1 MKLHLPTLLRRA
13 LLTAVAAAA
22 IPATTYAGVV
32 GDNYALQDYL
42 DIAANAG
49 QYTAGA
55 QNVTVYKADG
65 SVGGTL
71 TLIPSMSSFMNMGN
85 GGAGLVLPQYAMSA
99 SHCKLPGDGTAN
111 TFYFSSD
118 HEVNYYGNTGGGR
131 YVNDE
136 TTGAFVDTEIYRLSK
151 VVTEAT
157 YAPMCTDRELMSQL
171 GKLEVYRL
179 GTGKSSTATDAG
191 KIQLNIN
198 GRPHGGT
205 VNVVSSEDKGVDSW
219 FVAGQLQKNAKDP
232 LSIGDDSGDSGSPV
246 FVFNEKTR
254 QFETVAAAS
263 TGTNIAWGNYFTSTI
278 NPTAALAIVAS
289 MTDAPIT
296 ADGSNGTVLW
306 NAQGDADHGT
316 LTQGGNEWQYHGKTS
331 SNALSATKD
340 LIFEAPSSTTVSV
353 ELQGNINNGA
363 GSVTFKEGHYSISSA
378 AGGNYTLNSA
388 GFIVERG
395 AWLTTDYTGKSG
407 DDWRKVGEGVWTIAG
422 QGDNLVDLKVGG
434 GVVRF
439 DENLNIIREGEV
451 RLNRTGGVAANKVTL
466 SAGIGSV
473 VLMSDA
479 KQFNSFA
486 FGVGG
491 GILNING
498 HNQSWDA
505 ISHIDSGA
513 TIANL
518 TALGESRPQDATFT
532 YTGNGT
538 FKGSFADEGKA
549 GAKLAVVYD
558 AANASSEWVLAGQ
571 SHNAGGYVVQNGTL
585 ALQGINTEHV
595 AATDRDDWVYAV
607 LETPSVTVKD
617 GAAFRMGHHA
627 LATTNITVEG
637 SGQFILNSTVNKAL
651 ESVHGSNRQ
660 NVTDFTAL
668 RGNVV
673 LQDAASSMLADT
685 GSAVQTTMQG
695 NITGAGTLTK
705 SGSGDLYVDGRVNLS
720 GGTVSAGS
728 LVVGDKTGFSGTWA
742 IEADGTFGVKG
753 MTGDMLS
760 HITADSTGVLAL
772 GADSASELNL
782 SGHTGLT
789 VGALGNVQY
798 GTADKA
804 LTAQDGAWRLGGGGG
819 NLFVN
824 FKLTG
829 ENDLIIGTE
838 ASGGTV
844 TLTNNANTFSGNII
858 IKGSGNFL
866 RYNDLAALGSA
877 RVALNYGNSMVLSD
891 PTVLSIMS
899 ADSAGVMELNGDSAA
914 ALNLSANKLALGA
927 EGTVRYT
934 GTLSANK
941 DGVHRFGG
949 SGTLVVDTALSGS
962 KAEVDGQGQA
972 GGTVVLAQQYN
983 GTVTAGGG
991 LHLDTPNES
1000 GSIRL
1005 QTENNALANAAAV
1018 NLQKGATLDAAGGQQ
1033 TVSNVTAESGA
1044 VITNSSA
1051 DAATLTLNNTANT
1064 SLAAGTLQT
1073 TAGALNIVKTGV
1085 GTLALGNNNDAWQGT
1100 FTINEGTVTGRIN
1113 GQSSSSFGTTPGNT
1127 ITINEGGTLRLS
1139 AGETYSKRLDLTRL
1153 TQEVVGT
1160 GTLELSSGS
1169 TGVFLHQTKAFD
1181 GTVKLVDN
1189 TRMTIGNFSSN
1200 TFGYT
1205 NNTALANA
1213 TIVVEAGSQARVTN
1227 QADSAS
1233 ATNVIHN
1240 YSDYVISGS
1249 SFAGKTSVVEYM
1261 FGFIPNEVYR
1271 PQDKL
1276 TGGALSVDCGTVLH
1290 GNVTL
1295 ATDSSIASW
1304 SSMGAGV
1311 ANDYGQTGYVGG
1323 TLLGTISGEGKTLT
1337 KVGNERI
1344 SLRADAANSFGD
1356 FIISGSSGSE
1366 GVAVRLEQGAAVDT
1380 HSTALGKGNVTLGGG
1395 LTLEF
1400 ANAGTA
1406 GNSVTYTY
1414 DNAISAGNN
1423 ATLRSTHD
1431 NTVLNGS
1438 VAMTG
1443 ETLNL
1448 ATQNGS
1454 TLRLE
1459 QGVSGN
1465 GTLSIAD
1472 GSNVALG
1479 GTAAGQFQGSIAAGT
1494 GSTVTLLSSNAAG
1507 SGVSMS
1513 FTDSLNLHIANGGDF
1528 RLDSL
1533 TGSGEATTLNLTYDA
1548 IGANGLGH
1556 LNVGS
1561 LEAANASVALDF
1573 TRASGITEGTYTL
1586 LSGIGSDFAVA
1597 TSGDTGVDYMSTAFS
1612 RGSDGSVQVTLSV
1625 KDDNGVWHGTDGA
1638 HNWNTGYFGSN
1649 TTAVF
1654 NDTADNH
1661 DVRVTNN
1668 VSIDKALIHT
1678 QEGYTFTAEGGKATI
1693 GTLTQIADGTTVLNA
1708 GAAEVQHAV
1717 VEGGRLVVK
1726 DSTTLTG
1733 TVSGNGTVAA
1743 DFGSGSSTIT
1753 ADMTGLNT
1761 LEVQSGR
1768 YESSG
1773 SVGANSL
1780 VVKDGGQYYANGGTH
1795 ATAMQVEG
1803 TGRTDDKAALQL
1815 GNDAN
1820 VSGSVTA
1827 VADAAIGVDSNAT
1840 GTISGNLKAAAD
1852 TTVTK
1857 TGTGTLML
1865 NANNSSTLN
1874 GKLVIADGT
1883 VKIGNALALGST
1895 AVAGRVVIAEG
1906 GTLDING
1913 LGGEAQ
1919 NYHVEMNGGT
1929 LTNTGNKVST
1939 DYRQVVSSMTLT
1951 ANSTVHNTNDQTGD
1965 HEFGLIGSGYT
1976 ATAINL
1982 QGHTLEKTGNG
1993 TYTLV
1998 NTRITSGDSGKL
2010 KVSGGT
2016 LSFNPVSTP
2025 GSLAADIE
2033 MAGGALNGTIHLGD
2047 DVTLAVTKASTL
2059 GANVQTNGHTLT
2071 FDTAVAASYANTIS
2085 GNGALVKTG
2094 AAELTFAES
2103 AVISGNDLSVQ
2114 QGTVTVK
2121 RNATDGKSFGTV
2133 QLANGTTLKQFNTN
2147 QPTAFSE
2154 VDTLAVAGSATLQ
2167 EDNHAG
2173 AWKVKSLQLAEGT
2186 TSATLNLTSSSSSSV
2201 ASVFELGDE
2210 ETDGGNFAGKMVLK
2224 STDGGYARS
2233 AVLQISNGDIANHAV
2248 INMASTGANNA
2259 NQALGLGIN
2268 AERVT
2273 IAGLE
2278 SGEAL
2283 GNRAKVFSG
2292 SVNPNTNAPAFTGD
2306 DTVRTLVV
2314 DTAAGTNTHFRGIIG
2329 KSLNVEKLGEGTQ
2342 VLSGDSTAFNG
2353 TISAAGGQLSLQGSA
2368 VSMLNK
2374 GGDIELRGGT
2384 LDIDGLATLSAKE
2397 GTATTIRGGSLLFAA
2412 QDKDLSI
2419 SAVAKEMKLNNTVID
2434 LAAGTTLHLTDVVL
2448 GDTSRLTDDTANVMV
2463 HNVTF
2468 DATAGVN
2475 ATLTDTVSAPAMLT
2489 AAPAPVAETG
2499 TTMGTLTLSN
2509 IENVSIGGEGLTI
2522 NLSGFSLADLQ
2533 AYDVVGIT
2541 MADGA
2546 RFSNGLDVTVAY
2558 GANTASTIYMG
2569 GDYGTA
2575 FFRVSDLNVPEPTT
2589 ATLSL
2594 LALAALAARRR
2605 RK

>member
-13 LLTAVAAAA
+13 LLTAVAAAT

-111 TFYFSSD
+111 TFYFSSN
-118 HEVNYYGNTGGGR
+118 HEVKYYGNTGGGR

-219 FVAGQLQKNAKDP
+219 FVAGQLKKDAKDP

-263 TGTNIAWGNYFTSTI
+263 TGTNIAWGNYYTSTI

-289 MTDAPIT
+289 MTDAPVT
-296 ADGSNGTVLW
+296 ADGSNGKVLW
-306 NAQGDADHGT
+306 NVQGDADHGT

-331 SNALSATKD
+331 TNALSATKD
-340 LIFEAPSSTTVSV
+340 LIFAAPSADTVSV

-395 AWLTTDYTGKSG
+395 AWLTTDYTGNQN

-422 QGDNLVDLKVGG
+422 NGDNLVDLKVGG

-473 VLMSDA
+473 VLMSDE

-498 HNQSWDA
+498 HDQSWDA

-518 TALGESRPQDATFT
+518 TALDASRPQDATFT

-538 FKGSFADEGKA
+538 FKGSFADEGEE
-549 GAKLAVVYD
+549 GAKLKVVYD
-558 AANASSEWVLAGQ
+558 KAGSEWVLAGQ

-627 LATTNITVEG
+627 LATTDITVEG
-637 SGQFILNSTVNKAL
+637 SGQFILNSTVNKAQ

-660 NVTDFTAL
+660 DVTDFTAL

-720 GGTVSAGS
+720 GGTISAGS
-728 LVVGDKTGFSGTWA
+728 LVVADKTGFSGTWT
-742 IEADGTFGVKG
+742 IGADGTFGVKG

-760 HITADSTGVLAL
+760 HITADSAGVLAL
-772 GADSASELNL
+772 GADSATELNL
-782 SGHTGLT
+782 SGHKGLT

-824 FKLTG
+824 FKLAG

-844 TLTNNANTFSGNII
+844 TLTNNANAFSGNII

-891 PTVLSIMS
+891 PTVLSIVS

-914 ALNLSANKLALGA
+914 ALDLSANKLALGA

-941 DGVHRFGG
+941 DGAHRFGG

-962 KAEVDGQGQA
+962 KVEVDGQGQA

-1018 NLQKGATLDAAGGQQ
+1018 NLQKGATLDAAGSQQ

-1064 SLAAGTLQT
+1064 SLASGTLQT
-1073 TAGALNIVKTGV
+1073 TAGALNIVKTGS

-1100 FTINEGTVTGRIN
+1100 FTINEGTVTGRLN
-1113 GQSSSSFGTTPGNT
+1113 DQYSSSFGTNRENT
-1127 ITINEGGTLRLS
+1127 IIINEGGTLRLS

-1160 GTLELSSGS
+1160 GTLEISSGS

-1200 TFGYT
+1200 GFGYT

-1227 QADSAS
+1227 QADSVS
-1233 ATNVIHN
+1233 TATIDN

-1249 SFAGKTSVVEYM
+1249 SFAGKTYVVEYL
-1261 FGFIPNEVYR
+1261 FGVIPNEVSR
-1271 PQDKL
+1271 PQDRH

-1304 SSMGAGV
+1304 SALNSGTI
-1311 ANDYGQTGYVGG
+1311 DYGKVGYVGG
-1323 TLLGTISGEGKTLT
+1323 TILGTISGEGKTLT

-1356 FIISGSSGSE
+1356 FIIGGAGNGSE

-1380 HSTALGKGNVTLGGG
+1380 HSTALGKGKVTLNADR
-1395 LTLEF
+1395 TLEF

-1443 ETLNL
+1443 DTLNL

-1479 GTAAGQFQGSIAAGT
+1479 GTTARQFQGSIAAGT
-1494 GSTVTLLSSNAAG
+1494 GSTVTLLSSNAVG

-1513 FTDSLNLHIANGGDF
+1513 FTDSLNLHIADGGNF
-1528 RLDSL
+1528 RLDAL
-1533 TGSGEATTLNLTYDA
+1533 TGSGDAPALHLTYDA

-1556 LNVGS
+1556 LDVGS
-1561 LEAANASVALDF
+1561 LTASSASVALDF

-1625 KDDNGVWHGTDGA
+1625 KDGNGVWHGTDGA
-1638 HNWNTGYFGSN
+1638 HAWNTGYFGTN

-1654 NDTADNH
+1654 NDTAANK
-1661 DVRVTNN
+1661 DVRVTND

-1678 QEGYTFTAEGGKATI
+1678 QEGYTFTADGGKAAI

-1717 VEGGRLVVK
+1717 VDGGRLVVK

-1733 TVSGNGTVAA
+1733 TVSGSGTVAA
-1743 DFGSGSSTIT
+1743 DFGSGSGSIS
-1753 ADMTGLNT
+1753 ANMTGLST

-1768 YESSG
+1768 YESTG

-1803 TGRTDDKAALQL
+1803 TGRADDKAALQL
-1815 GNDAN
+1815 NNGAN

-1857 TGTGTLML
+1857 TGAGTLML

-1883 VKIGNALALGST
+1883 VKIGSDLALGST

-1913 LGGEAQ
+1913 KGGAAN

-1929 LTNTGNKVST
+1929 LTNTGSKVST

-2033 MAGGALNGTIHLGD
+2033 MAGGALSGTIHLGD

-2071 FDTAVAASYANTIS
+2071 FDTQVAASYANTIS

-2094 AAELTFAES
+2094 AAELTFAED
-2103 AVISGNDLSVQ
+2103 AVINGNDLSVQ

-2133 QLANGTTLKQFNTN
+2133 QLANGTTLKQFNTE
-2147 QPTAFSE
+2147 QPTAFNE
-2154 VDTLAVAGSATLQ
+2154 VATLAVAGSATLQ

-2210 ETDGGNFAGKMVLK
+2210 ETDGGNFAGEMVLK
-2224 STDGGYARS
+2224 STNSSYARS
-2233 AVLQISNGDIANHAV
+2233 AVLQISNGDIADHAV

-2306 DTVRTLVV
+2306 DTVRTLVM
-2314 DTAAGTNTHFRGIIG
+2314 DTAKGTEYHFRGIIG
-2329 KSLNVEKLGEGTQ
+2329 KSLNIEKSGEGTQ

-2384 LDIDGLATLSAKE
+2384 LDIDGLATLSTKE

-2434 LAAGTTLHLTDVVL
+2434 LAAGTTLHLRDVVL

-2475 ATLTDTVSAPAMLT
+2475 ATLTAAAPTAATTLT
-2489 AAPAPVAETG
+2489 ATPKAMTEG
-2499 TTMGTLTLSN
+2499 TITLSN
-2509 IENVSIGGEGLTI
+2509 IENVTIGGEGLTI
-2522 NLSGFSLADLQ
+2522 NLSGFSMADLQ

-2558 GANTASTIYMG
+2558 GDNTASTIYMG

>member
-1 MKLHLPTLLRRA
+1 MKLHLPLSLRSA
-13 LLTAVAAAA
+13 LLAALTLYSSA
-22 IPATTYAGVV
+22 YAGVV
-32 GDNYALQDYL
+32 GDNYAVQEYL

-49 QYTAGA
+49 QYSAGA

-71 TLIPSMSSFMNMGN
+71 ALIPSMSSFMNMGN

-99 SHCKLPGDGTAN
+99 SHCKLPGSGTAN
-111 TFYFSSD
+111 TFYFSTD
-118 HEVNYYGNTGGGR
+118 HEVNYYGNTGGDR
-131 YVNDE
+131 YVNDS

-151 VVTEAT
+151 IVTEAT

-171 GKLEVYRL
+171 GNLEVYRL
-179 GTGKSSTATDAG
+179 GTGKSSVATDAG

-205 VNVVSSEDKGVDSW
+205 VNVVSSMDKGEDSW
-219 FVAGQLQKNAKDP
+219 FVAGQLVKDAKDP

-263 TGTNIAWGNYFTSTI
+263 TGTNISWGNYYTSTI

-296 ADGSNGTVLW
+296 ADGRDGKVLW
-306 NAQGDADHGT
+306 NVQGDADHGT

-340 LIFEAPSSTTVSV
+340 LIFAAPTADTISV

-378 AGGNYTLNSA
+378 VGGDYTLNSA
-388 GFIVERG
+388 GFITERG
-395 AWLTTDYTGKSG
+395 AWLTTDYTGKAG

-422 QGDNLVDLKVGG
+422 QGDNMVNLNVGG

-439 DENLNIIREGEV
+439 DNDLNIIREGEV
-451 RLNRTGGVAANKVTL
+451 RLNRTGGVAADKVTL

-473 VLMSDA
+473 VIMSDT

-532 YTGNGT
+532 YTGNGI
-538 FKGSFADEGKA
+538 FKGSFADEGA
-549 GAKLAVVYD
+549 EGAKLSVVYD

-607 LETPSVTVKD
+607 LETPSVIVKD

-627 LATTNITVEG
+627 LATTDITVEG
-637 SGQFILNSTVNKAL
+637 SGQFILNSTVNKAQ

-660 NVTDFTAL
+660 DVTDFTAL

-673 LQDAASSMLADT
+673 LQDAASSMTADT
-685 GSAVQTTMQG
+685 SSAVQTTMQG

-720 GGTVSAGS
+720 GGTISAGS
-728 LVVGDKTGFSGTWA
+728 LVVGDKTDFGGTWT
-742 IEADGTFGVKG
+742 IGADGTFGVKG
-753 MTGDMLS
+753 MTGDMLA
-760 HITADSTGVLAL
+760 HIASDSTGVLAL
-772 GADSASELNL
+772 GADSAAELNL
-782 SGHTGLT
+782 SGHKGLT
-789 VGALGNVQY
+789 IGALGDVQY
-798 GTADKA
+798 GTADKT

-824 FKLTG
+824 FKLAG
-829 ENDLIIGTE
+829 ENDLVIGTE

-844 TLTNNANTFSGNII
+844 TLTNNANTLSGNII
-858 IKGSGNFL
+858 INGSGNFL
-866 RYNDLAALGSA
+866 RYNNLAALGSA

-934 GTLSANK
+934 GALSANK
-941 DGVHRFGG
+941 DGVHRFSG
-949 SGTLVVDTALSGS
+949 SGTLVVDTALSGN
-962 KAEVDGQGQA
+962 AVEVDGQGQA
-972 GGTVVLAQQYN
+972 GGTIVLAQDYN

-1018 NLQKGATLDAAGGQQ
+1018 NLQKGATLDAAGSQQ
-1033 TVSNVTAESGA
+1033 TVGNVSAETGA
-1044 VITNSSA
+1044 VMTNSSSET
-1051 DAATLTLNNTANT
+1051 ATLTLNNTANT
-1064 SLAAGTLQT
+1064 ALASGTLQT
-1073 TAGALNIVKTGV
+1073 TAGKLNIVKTGA
-1085 GTLALGNNNDAWQGT
+1085 GTLELGNNNDAWQGT
-1100 FTINEGTVTGRIN
+1100 FTIDEGKVTGRIN
-1113 GQSSSSFGTTPGNT
+1113 NQTSSSFGTNPGNT
-1127 ITINEGGTLRLS
+1127 IIINEGGTLRLS

-1200 TFGYT
+1200 GFGYT

-1227 QADSAS
+1227 QADSVS
-1233 ATNVIHN
+1233 TATIDN

-1249 SFAGKTSVVEYM
+1249 SFAGSTYVMEYM
-1261 FGFIPNEVYR
+1261 FGLFLVPQSR

-1276 TGGALSVDCGTVLH
+1276 TDGALSVDCGTVLH

-1304 SSMGAGV
+1304 SALNSGTI
-1311 ANDYGQTGYVGG
+1311 DYGKVGYVGG
-1323 TLLGTISGEGKTLT
+1323 SILGTISGEGKTLT
-1337 KVGNERI
+1337 KAGNERI
-1344 SLRADAANSFGD
+1344 SLRADAANTFGD
-1356 FIISGSSGSE
+1356 FIIGGSSGSE

-1380 HSTALGKGNVTLGGG
+1380 HSTALGKGKVTLDNG

-1443 ETLNL
+1443 DTLNL

-1459 QGVSGN
+1459 QGVRGN

-1479 GTAAGQFQGSIAAGT
+1479 GTTAGQFRGSIAAGA
-1494 GSTVTLLSSNAAG
+1494 GSTVTLLSGKAAG

-1513 FTDSLNLHIANGGDF
+1513 FTDSLNLHLADGGDF
-1528 RLDSL
+1528 RLEAL
-1533 TGSGEATTLNLTYDA
+1533 TGSGDAPTLNLTYEA

-1556 LNVGS
+1556 LDVGS
-1561 LEAANASVALDF
+1561 LTANSAAVALDF
-1573 TRASGITEGTYTL
+1573 THASGITAGTYTL

-1625 KDDNGVWHGTDGA
+1625 KDGNGIWHGTDGA
-1638 HNWNTGYFGSN
+1638 HNWNTGYFGSD

-1654 NDTADNH
+1654 NDTAANR

-1668 VSIDKALIHT
+1668 VSIDNALIHT
-1678 QEGYTFTAEGGKATI
+1678 QEGYTFTAQGGKAAI
-1693 GTLTQIADGTTVLNA
+1693 GTLTQVADGTTVLNA

-1717 VEGGRLVVK
+1717 VDGGRLVVK

-1733 TVSGNGTVAA
+1733 SVSGSGTLVA
-1743 DFGSGSSTIT
+1743 DFGAGSGTIT

-1768 YESSG
+1768 YESTG
-1773 SVGANSL
+1773 SVGANAL

-1815 GNDAN
+1815 GNGAN

-1827 VADAAIGVDSNAT
+1827 VADAAIGVDNNAT
-1840 GTISGNLKAAAD
+1840 GTISGNLNATAD

-1857 TGTGTLML
+1857 TGAGTLML

-1883 VKIGNALALGST
+1883 VKIGDALALGST

-1913 LGGEAQ
+1913 WGGAFN

-1929 LTNTGNKVST
+1929 LTNTGDTVDTGK
-1939 DYRQVVSSMTLT
+1939 RQVVSSMTLT
-1951 ANSTVHNTNDQTGD
+1951 ADSTVSNASGHD
-1965 HEFGLIGSGYT
+1965 FGLIGSGYA
-1976 ATAINL
+1976 ATALNL
-1982 QGHTLEKTGNG
+1982 QGHVLEKTGAG
-1993 TYTLV
+1993 TYYLV
-1998 NTRITSGDSGKL
+1998 KTTVTSGDGGKL
-2010 KVSGGT
+2010 KVSEGT
-2016 LSFNPVSTP
+2016 LSFNPVSDG
-2025 GSLAADIE
+2025 GSLQADIE
-2033 MAGGALNGTIHLGD
+2033 MAGGALSGSVNLGD
-2047 DVTLAVTKASTL
+2047 DVTLAVTKASSL
-2059 GANVQTNGHTLT
+2059 GVNVQTNGHTLT

-2094 AAELTFAES
+2094 AAELTFAEA

-2114 QGTVTVK
+2114 QGTVTV
-2121 RNATDGKSFGTV
+2121 RRDATDGKSFGSV
-2133 QLANGTTLKQFNTN
+2133 QLANGTTLKQFNTE
-2147 QPTAFSE
+2147 QPTAFNE

-2186 TSATLNLTSSSSSSV
+2186 TSATLNLTSSSASSV

-2210 ETDGGNFAGKMVLK
+2210 ETDGGNFAGEMVLK
-2224 STDGGYARS
+2224 STNSDYARS
-2233 AVLQISNGDIANHAV
+2233 AVLQISNGEIADHAV

-2292 SVNPNTNAPAFTGD
+2292 SVSLNTNAPAYTGD
-2306 DTVRTLVV
+2306 DTIRTLAI
-2314 DTAAGTNTHFRGIIG
+2314 DTAAGTDAHFRGMVG
-2329 KSLNVEKLGEGTQ
+2329 KNLHIEKSGEGKQT
-2342 VLSGDSTAFNG
+2342 LSGASSAFNG
-2353 TISAAGGQLSLQGSA
+2353 TISVAGGTLLLKDA
-2368 VSMLNK
+2368 ALEMLN
-2374 GGDIELRGGT
+2374 GGADVELRGGVLSLNDSLT
-2384 LDIDGLATLSAKE
+2384 LAATGGKAALLQGGSVRTSLEQGALSAGISGIKLNHAKMDIAAGASLVLE
-2397 GTATTIRGGSLLFAA
+2397 DVLFASSSQLSGKGNRVEANRVTFVADAGGNAVLMPAPQPMAARAFAALPQPVAGMLMLTNITDITLGGSDIIVDLNSFSTEELQQYDSLAIALGDGADFAA
-2412 QDKDLSI
+2412 DAHVLVTY
-2419 SAVAKEMKLNNTVID
+2419 AGNT
-2434 LAAGTTLHLTDVVL
+2434 A
-2448 GDTSRLTDDTANVMV
+2448 
-2463 HNVTF
+2463 
-2468 DATAGVN
+2468 
-2475 ATLTDTVSAPAMLT
+2475 
-2489 AAPAPVAETG
+2489 
-2499 TTMGTLTLSN
+2499 
-2509 IENVSIGGEGLTI
+2509 
-2522 NLSGFSLADLQ
+2522 
-2533 AYDVVGIT
+2533 
-2541 MADGA
+2541 MADSRDG
-2546 RFSNGLDVTVAY
+2546 VAY
-2558 GANTASTIYMG
+2558 LSKLSSVMT
-2569 GDYGTA
+2569 
-2575 FFRVSDLNVPEPTT
+2575 PEPAT

-2594 LALAALAARRR
+2594 LALAALAMR
-2605 RK
+2605 RKRR

>member
-1 MKLHLPTLLRRA
+1 MKLHLPPALRLA
-13 LLTAVAAAA
+13 LLSVLTMVSLSSTA
-22 IPATTYAGVV
+22 YAGVV
-32 GDNYALQDYL
+32 GDNYTVQDYL

-49 QYTAGA
+49 QYGAGA

-111 TFYFSSD
+111 TFYFHSN

-151 VVTEAT
+151 IVTEAT

-179 GTGKSSTATDAG
+179 GTGKSSVATDAG
-191 KIQLNIN
+191 KIQLNID
-198 GRPHGGT
+198 GRALGGT
-205 VNVVSSEDKGVDSW
+205 VNVVSSVDKGVDSW
-219 FVAGQLQKNAKDP
+219 FVAGQLKKDAKDP

-263 TGTNIAWGNYFTSTI
+263 TGTNISWGNYYTSTI

-289 MTDAPIT
+289 LTDAPVT
-296 ADGSNGTVLW
+296 ADGKNGKVLW
-306 NAQGDADHGT
+306 NVQGDADHGT

-340 LIFEAPSSTTVSV
+340 LIFAAPSADTVSV

-388 GFIVERG
+388 GFITERG
-395 AWLTTDYTGKSG
+395 AWLTTDYTGKAG

-422 QGDNLVDLKVGG
+422 QGDNMVNLNVGG

-439 DENLNIIREGEV
+439 DNDLNIIREGEV
-451 RLNRTGGVAANKVTL
+451 RLNRTGGVAADKVTL

-473 VLMSDA
+473 VIMSDT
-479 KQFNSFA
+479 KQFNSFV

-498 HNQSWDA
+498 HNQSWDD

-532 YTGNGT
+532 YTGTGT
-538 FKGSFADEGKA
+538 FKGSFADEGA
-549 GAKLAVVYD
+549 EGAKLKVVYD
-558 AANASSEWVLAGQ
+558 KAGSEWVLAGQ

-607 LETPSVTVKD
+607 LETPSVIVKD

-627 LATTNITVEG
+627 LATTDITVEG
-637 SGQFILNSTVNKAL
+637 SGQFILNSTVNKAQ

-660 NVTDFTAL
+660 DVTDFTAL

-673 LQDAASSMLADT
+673 LQDAASSMTADT
-685 GSAVQTTMQG
+685 SSAVQTTMQG

-720 GGTVSAGS
+720 GGTISAGS
-728 LVVGDKTGFSGTWA
+728 LVVGDKTGFSGTWT
-742 IEADGTFGVKG
+742 IGADGTLGVKG

-760 HITADSTGVLAL
+760 HIAADSTGVLAL
-772 GADSASELNL
+772 GADSAAELNL
-782 SGHTGLT
+782 SGHKGLT
-789 VGALGNVQY
+789 VGALGEVQY

-824 FKLTG
+824 FKLAG
-829 ENDLIIGTE
+829 ENDLVIGTE

-866 RYNDLAALGSA
+866 RYNDIAALGSA

-899 ADSAGVMELNGDSAA
+899 VDSAGVMELNGDSAA

-927 EGTVRYT
+927 EGSVRYT

-949 SGTLVVDTALSGS
+949 SGTLVVDTALSGN
-962 KAEVDGQGQA
+962 KVEVDGQGQA

-1018 NLQKGATLDAAGGQQ
+1018 NLQKGATLDAAGSQQ
-1033 TVSNVTAESGA
+1033 TVSNVSAATGA
-1044 VITNSSA
+1044 VMTNSSA
-1051 DAATLTLNNTANT
+1051 DVATLTLNNTANT
-1064 SLAAGTLQT
+1064 SLASGTLQT
-1073 TAGALNIVKTGV
+1073 TAGALNIVKTGA

-1311 ANDYGQTGYVGG
+1311 ANDYGKVGYVGG
-1323 TLLGTISGEGKTLT
+1323 SILGTISGEGKTLT

-1414 DNAISAGNN
+1414 DNAIRAGNN

-1431 NTVLNGS
+1431 NTVLNGG
-1438 VAMTG
+1438 VTMTG
-1443 ETLNL
+1443 DTLNL

-1459 QGVSGN
+1459 QGVRGN

-1472 GSNVALG
+1472 GSNVAFG
-1479 GTAAGQFQGSIAAGT
+1479 GTTAGQFQGSIAAGA
-1494 GSTVTLLSSNAAG
+1494 GSTVTLLSGNAAG
-1507 SGVSMS
+1507 NGVSMN
-1513 FTDSLNLHIANGGDF
+1513 FADSLNLHIANGGDF
-1528 RLDSL
+1528 RLDAL
-1533 TGSGEATTLNLTYDA
+1533 TGSGEAPTLNLTYDA

-1556 LNVGS
+1556 LDVGS
-1561 LEAANASVALDF
+1561 LTANSASVALDF
-1573 TRASGITEGTYTL
+1573 TKASGITAGTYTL
-1586 LSGIGSDFAVA
+1586 LSGIGSEFAVT
-1597 TSGDTGVDYMSTAFS
+1597 TSGDTGVDYMSSAFS

-1625 KDDNGVWHGTDGA
+1625 KDGNGIWLGTDGA
-1638 HNWNTGYFGSN
+1638 HNWNTGYFGSD

-1668 VSIDKALIHT
+1668 VSIGNALIHT

-1693 GTLTQIADGTTVLNA
+1693 GTLTQIADGTTALNA

-1717 VEGGRLVVK
+1717 VDGGRLVVK

-1733 TVSGNGTVAA
+1733 TVSGSGTVAA
-1743 DFGSGSSTIT
+1743 DFGAGSGTIT
-1753 ADMTGLNT
+1753 ADMTGLST

-1768 YESSG
+1768 YESTR
-1773 SVGANSL
+1773 SVGASSL

-1815 GNDAN
+1815 NNGAN

-1840 GTISGNLKAAAD
+1840 GTLSGNLKAAAD

-1857 TGTGTLML
+1857 TGAGTLML
-1865 NANNSSTLN
+1865 NANNSATLN

-1883 VKIGNALALGST
+1883 VKIGDALALGST

-1913 LGGEAQ
+1913 LGGAAQ
-1919 NYHVEMNGGT
+1919 NYHAEMNGGT
-1929 LTNTGNKVST
+1929 LTNTGNNVDTGK
-1939 DYRQVVSSMTLT
+1939 RQVVSSMTLT
-1951 ANSTVHNTNDQTGD
+1951 ADSTVHNTNG
-1965 HEFGLIGSGYT
+1965 HEFGLIGSGYA
-1976 ATAINL
+1976 ATALNL
-1982 QGHTLEKTGNG
+1982 QGNVLEKTGDG
-1993 TYTLV
+1993 VYHLV
-1998 NTRITSGDSGKL
+1998 NTRITSGDGGKL

-2033 MAGGALNGTIHLGD
+2033 MAGGALSGTLHLGD

-2059 GANVQTNGHTLT
+2059 GTNVQTNGHTLT

-2094 AAELTFAES
+2094 AAELTFAEA

-2121 RNATDGKSFGTV
+2121 RNATDSKNFGTV

-2147 QPTAFSE
+2147 QPTTFSE
-2154 VDTLAVAGSATLQ
+2154 VDTLVVAGSATLQ
-2167 EDNHAG
+2167 ADNHAG
-2173 AWKVKSLQLAEGT
+2173 AWKVKSLQPAEGT
-2186 TSATLNLTSSSSSSV
+2186 ASATLNLTSSSSSSY
-2201 ASVFELGDE
+2201 ASVFELGAE
-2210 ETDGGNFAGKMVLK
+2210 EADGGNFAGEIVLK
-2224 STDGGYARS
+2224 STNASYARS
-2233 AVLQISNGDIANHAV
+2233 AALQISNGDIASRAL
-2248 INMASTGANNA
+2248 INMASTGANNG
-2259 NQALGLGIN
+2259 NQKLGFGVN

-2292 SVNPNTNAPAFTGD
+2292 SVNPNTNAPAFTGG
-2306 DTVRTLVV
+2306 DTVRTLAI
-2314 DTAAGTNTHFRGIIG
+2314 DTAAGTEAHFRGMVG
-2329 KSLNVEKLGEGTQ
+2329 KNLNIEKDGEGRQT
-2342 VLSGDSTAFNG
+2342 LSGASSAFNG
-2353 TISAAGGQLSLQGSA
+2353 TISVAGGTLLLKDAA
-2368 VSMLNK
+2368 VAMVN
-2374 GGDIELRGGT
+2374 GGGEVELRGGV
-2384 LDIDGLATLSAKE
+2384 LSLNDSLTLSATGGK
-2397 GTATTIRGGSLLFAA
+2397 AALLQGGSVQAALEQGSLSATISGIKLNHAKMDIAASTSLVLEDVLFAA
-2412 QDKDLSI
+2412 TSQLAGDGNTVEANRVTFVADAGGNAVLMPSPQPMLLGADSGSSSSDVGILTLTNINNVTLSGSDIMVDLSTFRVDELSRFSTLGI
-2419 SAVAKEMKLNNTVID
+2419 SLGEEASFAPDSNVFVTYGENNI
-2434 LAAGTTLHLTDVVL
+2434 LAAFREGENGTVFLNMSHL
-2448 GDTSRLTDDTANVMV
+2448 M
-2463 HNVTF
+2463 
-2468 DATAGVN
+2468 
-2475 ATLTDTVSAPAMLT
+2475 
-2489 AAPAPVAETG
+2489 
-2499 TTMGTLTLSN
+2499 
-2509 IENVSIGGEGLTI
+2509 
-2522 NLSGFSLADLQ
+2522 Q
-2533 AYDVVGIT
+2533 A
-2541 MADGA
+2541 
-2546 RFSNGLDVTVAY
+2546 
-2558 GANTASTIYMG
+2558 
-2569 GDYGTA
+2569 
-2575 FFRVSDLNVPEPTT
+2575 PEPATT
-2589 ATLSL
+2589 TLSL

>member
-13 LLTAVAAAA
+13 LLIAVAAVAA
-22 IPATTYAGVV
+22 LPAVTYGGVV
-32 GDNYALQDYL
+32 RDDYAVQDYL

-49 QYTAGA
+49 QYSAGA
-55 QNVTVYKADG
+55 QNVTVYKTDG

-71 TLIPSMSSFMNMGN
+71 TLVPSMSSFMNMGN
-85 GGAGLVLPQYAMSA
+85 GGAGLVLPQYALSA

-151 VVTEAT
+151 IVTEAT
-157 YAPMCTDRELMSQL
+157 YAPMCTDQTLMSRL
-171 GKLEVYRL
+171 GELEVYRL
-179 GTGKSSTATDAG
+179 GTGKSSTATDGG

-205 VNVVSSEDKGVDSW
+205 VNVVSSSDKGADSW
-219 FVAGQLQKNAKDP
+219 FVAGQLKKEVEGP

-246 FVFNEKTR
+246 FVFNEQTR

-289 MTDAPIT
+289 LTDAPIT
-296 ADGSNGTVLW
+296 ADGKNGKVLW

-331 SNALSATKD
+331 ANSLSDTKD
-340 LIFEAPSSTTVSV
+340 LIFEAPNATPVAI

-363 GSVTFKEGHYSISSA
+363 GSVTFKEGNYSISSA
-378 AGGNYTLNSA
+378 EGGNYTLNSA

-395 AWLTTDYTGKSG
+395 AWLTTDYTGKAG

-434 GVVRF
+434 GVMRF

-451 RLNRTGGVAANKVTL
+451 RLNRTGGVAADKVTL

-473 VLMSDA
+473 VLMSDE

-498 HNQSWDA
+498 HNQTWNS
-505 ISHIDSGA
+505 ISHIDNGA
-513 TIANL
+513 VIANL
-518 TALGESRPQDATFT
+518 TPLGESRPQDATFT

-538 FKGSFADEGKA
+538 FKGSFADEGAA
-549 GAKLAVVYD
+549 GAKLAVVYN
-558 AANASSEWVLAGQ
+558 AANASDEWVLAGQ

-585 ALQGINTEHV
+585 AIQGINTEHV
-595 AATDRDDWVYAV
+595 AATDRDDWCYAV

-617 GAAFRMGHHA
+617 GAAFRLGHHA
-627 LATTNITVEG
+627 LATTDINVEG
-637 SGQFILNSTVNKAL
+637 SGRFILNSTVNKAQ

-660 NVTDFTAL
+660 DVTDFTSL
-668 RGNVV
+668 RGNVT
-673 LQDAASSMLADT
+673 LKDGASAMLVQTD
-685 GSAVQTTMQG
+685 SAVQTRMQG

-705 SGSGDLYVDGRVNLS
+705 SGSGTLLVDGRVNLS
-720 GGTVSAGS
+720 GGTVSEGS
-728 LVVGDKTGFSGTWA
+728 LIVGDKTGFGGTWN
-742 IEADGTFGVKG
+742 IGADGTLGVQG
-753 MTGDMLS
+753 MAGEMLS
-760 HITADSTGVLAL
+760 YITADSTGVLAL
-772 GADSASELNL
+772 GADSATELDL
-782 SGHTGLT
+782 SGHKGLT

-798 GTADKA
+798 GTNTAT

-829 ENDLIIGTE
+829 ANDLIIGTE

-844 TLTNNANTFSGNII
+844 TLTNNANDFSGNII
-858 IKGSGNFL
+858 IKGTGNFL
-866 RYNDLAALGSA
+866 RYDNLTALGSA
-877 RVALNYGNSMVLSD
+877 RVALNYGNSMAFSEAS
-891 PTVLSIMS
+891 VLSIMS
-899 ADSAGVMELNGDSAA
+899 ADSAGVLALRGGENGSSDT
-914 ALNLSANKLALGA
+914 ALDLSANKVALGA

-934 GTLSANK
+934 GTLSANR

-949 SGTLVVDTALSGS
+949 SGTLVVDTALNGS
-962 KAEVDGQGQA
+962 KVEVDGQGQQ
-972 GGTVVLAQQYN
+972 GGTVVLAQDYR
-983 GTVTAGGG
+983 GTVTVGGG
-991 LHLDTPNES
+991 LQLAEKNAS

-1018 NLQKGATLDAAGGQQ
+1018 NLQKGATLDAAGSEQ
-1033 TVSNVTAESGA
+1033 TVGNVSAEAGA

-1051 DAATLTLNNTANT
+1051 ETATLTLNNTANT
-1064 SLAAGTLQT
+1064 SLASGALQT
-1073 TAGALNIVKTGV
+1073 TAGKLNIVKTGA

-1100 FTINEGTVTGRIN
+1100 FTINEGKVTGRIN
-1113 GQSSSSFGTTPGNT
+1113 DQNSSSFGTNVGNT
-1127 ITINEGGTLRLS
+1127 IIINEGGTLRLS

-1153 TQEVVGT
+1153 KQEVVGT
-1160 GTLELSSGS
+1160 GTLEISSGS

-1200 TFGYT
+1200 GFGYT

-1227 QADSAS
+1227 QADNAS

-1249 SFAGKTSVVEYM
+1249 GFEGKTYVVEYL
-1261 FGFIPNEVYR
+1261 FGFIPNEVSR
-1271 PQDKL
+1271 PQDRC

-1304 SSMGAGV
+1304 SSMGAGM

-1323 TLLGTISGEGKTLT
+1323 TILGTISGEGKTLT
-1337 KVGNERI
+1337 KTGNERI

-1431 NTVLNGS
+1431 NTVLNGG
-1438 VAMTG
+1438 VTMQG
-1443 ETLNL
+1443 DTLNL

-1459 QGVSGN
+1459 QGVRGN
-1465 GTLSIAD
+1465 GTLAIAD

-1479 GTAAGQFQGSIAAGT
+1479 GTMAGQFQGSIAAGT
-1494 GSTVTLLSSNAAG
+1494 GSTVTLLNGNAVG

-1528 RLDSL
+1528 RLDAL
-1533 TGSGEATTLNLTYDA
+1533 TGSGDTSTLNLTYDA
-1548 IGANGLGH
+1548 IGSNGLGH
-1556 LNVGS
+1556 LDVGS
-1561 LEAANASVALDF
+1561 LTASSANLTLDF
-1573 TRASGITEGTYTL
+1573 THASGITAGTYTL
-1586 LSGIGSDFAVA
+1586 FSGIGSDFTVNC
-1597 TSGDTGVDYMSTAFS
+1597 SGETGVDYMNAAFS
-1612 RGSDGSVQVTLSV
+1612 RDGNGSVLVTLTLN
-1625 KDDNGVWHGTDGA
+1625 DGNGIWHGTDA
-1638 HNWNTGYFGSN
+1638 DHNWNGSHFGAAVE
-1649 TTAVF
+1649 TAVF
-1654 NDTADNH
+1654 NDTAANRE
-1661 DVRVTNN
+1661 VRVTEN
-1668 VSIDKALIHT
+1668 VSIDNALIHS
-1678 QEGYTFTAEGGKATI
+1678 QAGYTFTANGGKAAI
-1693 GTLTQIADGTTVLNA
+1693 GTLTQVTDGTTVLGA
-1708 GAAEVQHAV
+1708 GAAVVQNAV
-1717 VEGGRLVVK
+1717 VNDGRLVVQ

-1733 TVSGNGTVAA
+1733 TVRGNGTVAA
-1743 DFGSGSSTIT
+1743 DFGTGSGTIT
-1753 ADMTGLNT
+1753 ADMAGLST

-1768 YESSG
+1768 YESTG
-1773 SVGANSL
+1773 SVGAASL
-1780 VVKDGGQYYANGGTH
+1780 VVKDGGQYYADGGTH

-1803 TGRTDDKAALQL
+1803 TGRAADNAALQL
-1815 GNDAN
+1815 THGAN
-1820 VSGSVTA
+1820 VSGRVTA

-1840 GTISGNLKAAAD
+1840 GTISGNLNASAD

-1857 TGTGTLML
+1857 TGAGTLVL

-1874 GKLVIADGT
+1874 GKFVIADGT
-1883 VKIGNALALGST
+1883 VKIGDALALGST

-1913 LGGEAQ
+1913 LGGAAQ
-1919 NYHVEMNGGT
+1919 NYHVEMKGGT
-1929 LTNTGNKVST
+1929 LTNTGNTVDTGK
-1939 DYRQVVSSMTLT
+1939 RQVVSSMTLT
-1951 ANSTVHNTNDQTGD
+1951 ADSIVTNASGHD
-1965 HEFGLIGSGYT
+1965 FGLIGSGYA
-1976 ATAINL
+1976 ATALNL
-1982 QGHTLEKTGNG
+1982 QGHVLEKTGAG
-1993 TYTLV
+1993 TYYLV
-1998 NTRITSGDSGKL
+1998 KTTVTGGDGGKL
-2010 KVSGGT
+2010 KVSEGI
-2016 LSFNPVSTP
+2016 LSFNPVSDG
-2025 GSLAADIE
+2025 GSLQADIE
-2033 MAGGALNGTIHLGD
+2033 MAGGALSGSVNLGD
-2047 DVTLAVTKASTL
+2047 DVKLAVTKASTL
-2059 GANVQTNGHTLT
+2059 GVNVQTNGHTLT
-2071 FDTAVAASYANTIS
+2071 FDTAVAATYANTIS

-2094 AAELTFAES
+2094 AAELTFAED
-2103 AVISGNDLSVQ
+2103 AVISGNDLSVK
-2114 QGTVTVK
+2114 QGTVMVK
-2121 RNATDGKSFGTV
+2121 RNATDSKSFGTV
-2133 QLANGTTLKQFNTN
+2133 QLANDTTLKQYNTN
-2147 QPTAFSE
+2147 QPTTFSE
-2154 VDTLAVAGSATLQ
+2154 VDTLVVGRSATLQ

-2173 AWKVKSLQLAEGT
+2173 AWRVNSLQLAEGT
-2186 TSATLNLTSSSSSSV
+2186 ASATLNLTSSSSSSY
-2201 ASVFELGDE
+2201 ASVFELGTE
-2210 ETDGGNFAGKMVLK
+2210 EADGGNFAGELVLK
-2224 STDGGYARS
+2224 STNDSYARS
-2233 AVLQISNGDIANHAV
+2233 AVLQISNGEIAAKARVNLH
-2248 INMASTGANNA
+2248 STGANNE
-2259 NQALGLGIN
+2259 NQKLGLGIN

-2273 IAGLE
+2273 IAGLD

-2283 GNRAKVFSG
+2283 GNRARVFSG
-2292 SVNPNTNAPAFTGD
+2292 SVDPNTNAPAYTGD
-2306 DTVRTLVV
+2306 DTVRTLAI
-2314 DTAAGTNTHFRGIIG
+2314 DTAAGTEAHFRGMVG
-2329 KSLNVEKLGEGTQ
+2329 KNLNIEKHGKGTQ
-2342 VLSGDSTAFNG
+2342 ILSGNSTAFNG
-2353 TISAAGGQLSLQGSA
+2353 DLMVTDGTLALKDDA
-2368 VSMLNK
+2368 VKMLNRAGNIGLS
-2374 GGDIELRGGT
+2374 GGSLEVDSLV
-2384 LDIDGLATLSAKE
+2384 TLSAVDGKV
-2397 GTATTIRGGSLLFAA
+2397 ADLQGGSQTFAVNKGTKTLTVA
-2412 QDKDLSI
+2412 GA
-2419 SAVAKEMKLNNTVID
+2419 SATDTKLNNTVFDIANGATLQLQD
-2434 LAAGTTLHLTDVVL
+2434 LVL
-2448 GDTSRLTDDTANVMV
+2448 GASSRLLGEGSAMV
-2463 HNVTF
+2463 NNVTF
-2468 DATAGVN
+2468 EATEGIN
-2475 ATLTDTVSAPAMLT
+2475 AVLT
-2489 AAPAPVAETG
+2489 AAPAAMLLTVEPAAELAIPDG
-2499 TTMGTLTLSN
+2499 ILTLTN
-2509 IENVSIGGEGLTI
+2509 IRNVTVGGEMTI
-2522 NLSGFSLADLQ
+2522 DLSGIAISSLNNYEIIGVALGDD
-2533 AYDVVGIT
+2533 AEYDDDVVVHIHYGEETIL
-2541 MADGA
+2541 AAQVDGVA
-2546 RFSNGLDVTVAY
+2546 LFRTVELTSA
-2558 GANTASTIYMG
+2558 
-2569 GDYGTA
+2569 
-2575 FFRVSDLNVPEPTT
+2575 VPEPAT

-2594 LALAALAARRR
+2594 LTLAALAARRR

>member
-1 MKLHLPTLLRRA
+1 MKLHLPLSLRSA
-13 LLTAVAAAA
+13 LLAALAVFGSA
-22 IPATTYAGVV
+22 YAGVV
-32 GDNYALQDYL
+32 GDNYAVQDYL

-49 QYTAGA
+49 QYSAGA

-71 TLIPSMSSFMNMGN
+71 SLIPSMSSFMNMGN

-99 SHCKLPGDGTAN
+99 SHCKLPGSGTAN
-111 TFYFSSD
+111 TFYFSTN
-118 HEVNYYGNTGGGR
+118 HEVNYYGNTGGGS
-131 YVNDE
+131 YVNDA

-151 VVTEAT
+151 IVTEAT

-179 GTGKSSTATDAG
+179 GTGKSSVATDAG

-219 FVAGQLQKNAKDP
+219 FVAGQLKKDAKDP

-263 TGTNIAWGNYFTSTI
+263 TGTNISWGNYYTSTI

-296 ADGSNGTVLW
+296 ADGRDGKVLW
-306 NAQGDADHGT
+306 NVQGDADHGT

-340 LIFEAPSSTTVSV
+340 LIFAAPSADSVSV

-388 GFIVERG
+388 GFITERG
-395 AWLTTDYTGKSG
+395 AWLTTDYTGKAG

-422 QGDNLVDLKVGG
+422 QGDNMVNLNVGG

-439 DENLNIIREGEV
+439 DNDLNIIREGEV
-451 RLNRTGGVAANKVTL
+451 RLNRTGGVAADKVTL

-473 VLMSDA
+473 VIMSDE

-532 YTGNGT
+532 YTGTGT
-538 FKGSFADEGKA
+538 FKGSFADEGA
-549 GAKLAVVYD
+549 EGAKLKVVYD
-558 AANASSEWVLAGQ
+558 KAGSEWVLAGQ

-627 LATTNITVEG
+627 LATTDITVEG
-637 SGQFILNSTVNKAL
+637 SGQFILNSTVNKAQ

-660 NVTDFTAL
+660 DVTDFTAL

-673 LQDAASSMLADT
+673 LQDAASSMTADT
-685 GSAVQTTMQG
+685 SSAVQTTMQG

-720 GGTVSAGS
+720 GGTISAGS
-728 LVVGDKTGFSGTWA
+728 LVVGDKTGFGGTWT
-742 IEADGTFGVKG
+742 IGADGTLGVKG

-772 GADSASELNL
+772 GADSATELDL
-782 SGHTGLT
+782 SGHKGLT
-789 VGALGNVQY
+789 VGALGEVQY

-824 FKLTG
+824 FKLAG
-829 ENDLIIGTE
+829 ENDLVIGTE

-866 RYNDLAALGSA
+866 RYNNLAALGSA

-934 GTLSANK
+934 GALSANK

-949 SGTLVVDTALSGS
+949 SGTLVVDTALSGNNV
-962 KAEVDGQGQA
+962 EVDGQGQA
-972 GGTVVLAQQYN
+972 GGTVVLAQQYD

-1018 NLQKGATLDAAGGQQ
+1018 NLQKGATLDAAGSQQ
-1033 TVSNVTAESGA
+1033 TVSNVSAESGA
-1044 VITNSSA
+1044 VMTNSSA

-1064 SLAAGTLQT
+1064 SLASGSLQT
-1073 TAGALNIVKTGV
+1073 TAGALNIVKTGA

-1113 GQSSSSFGTTPGNT
+1113 GQASSSFGTTPGNL
-1127 ITINEGGTLRLS
+1127 ITINEGGTLRLT
-1139 AGETYSKRLDLTRL
+1139 AGETYSKQLAVTRL

-1227 QADSAS
+1227 QADTVSTS
-1233 ATNVIHN
+1233 ILHN

-1249 SFAGKTSVVEYM
+1249 SFAGSTSIVEFTWM
-1261 FGFIPNEVYR
+1261 FGIPVGSQEYYR

-1304 SSMGAGV
+1304 SALNTGSI
-1311 ANDYGQTGYVGG
+1311 DYGKVGYVGG
-1323 TLLGTISGEGKTLT
+1323 TLLGTITGEGKTLT

-1344 SLRADAANSFGD
+1344 SLRADAANTFGD
-1356 FIISGSSGSE
+1356 FIIGGSSGSE

-1406 GNSVTYTY
+1406 DNSVTYTY

-1443 ETLNL
+1443 DTLNL

-1459 QGVSGN
+1459 QGVRGN

-1472 GSNVALG
+1472 GSDVALG
-1479 GTAAGQFQGSIAAGT
+1479 GTSAGQFQGSIAAGA

-1507 SGVSMS
+1507 NGVSMS
-1513 FTDSLNLHIANGGDF
+1513 FTDSLNLHIANGGNF

-1561 LEAANASVALDF
+1561 LTANSASVALDF
-1573 TRASGITEGTYTL
+1573 TKASGITAGTYTL

-1625 KDDNGVWHGTDGA
+1625 KDGNGIWHGTDGA

-1668 VSIDKALIHT
+1668 VSIDNALIHT
-1678 QEGYTFTAEGGKATI
+1678 QEGYTFTAQGGKAAI

-1717 VEGGRLVVK
+1717 VDGGRLVVK

-1733 TVSGNGTVAA
+1733 TVSGSGTVAA
-1743 DFGSGSSTIT
+1743 DFGSGSGTIT
-1753 ADMTGLNT
+1753 ADMTGLST

-1768 YESSG
+1768 YESTG

-1815 GNDAN
+1815 NNGAN

-1840 GTISGNLKAAAD
+1840 GTISGNLNAAAD

-1857 TGTGTLML
+1857 TGAGTLML

-1883 VKIGNALALGST
+1883 VKIGNDLALGST

-1913 LGGEAQ
+1913 WGGAAQ
-1919 NYHVEMNGGT
+1919 NYHAEMNGGT
-1929 LTNTGNKVST
+1929 LTNTGNTVDTGK
-1939 DYRQVVSSMTLT
+1939 RQVVSSMTLT
-1951 ANSTVHNTNDQTGD
+1951 ADSTVTNASGHD
-1965 HEFGLIGSGYT
+1965 FGLIGSGYA
-1976 ATAINL
+1976 ATALNL
-1982 QGHTLEKTGNG
+1982 QGHVLEKTGAG
-1993 TYTLV
+1993 TYYLV
-1998 NTRITSGDSGKL
+1998 KTTVTSGDGGKL
-2010 KVSGGT
+2010 KVSEGT
-2016 LSFNPVSTP
+2016 LSFNPVSDG
-2025 GSLAADIE
+2025 GSLQADIE
-2033 MAGGALNGTIHLGD
+2033 MAGGALSGSVNLGD

-2059 GANVQTNGHTLT
+2059 GVNVQTNGHTLT

-2094 AAELTFAES
+2094 AAELTFAEA

-2114 QGTVTVK
+2114 QGTVTVR

-2133 QLANGTTLKQFNTN
+2133 QLANGTTLKQFNTE
-2147 QPTAFSE
+2147 QPTAFNE
-2154 VDTLAVAGSATLQ
+2154 VDTLAVDGSATLQ

-2210 ETDGGNFAGKMVLK
+2210 ETDGGNFAGEMVLK
-2224 STDGGYARS
+2224 STNSSYARS
-2233 AVLQISNGDIANHAV
+2233 AVLQISNGDIADHAV

-2292 SVNPNTNAPAFTGD
+2292 SVNPNTNAPAFTGG
-2306 DTVRTLVV
+2306 DTVRTLAI
-2314 DTAAGTNTHFRGIIG
+2314 DTAAGTNTQFRGVIG
-2329 KSLNVEKLGEGTQ
+2329 KSLNIEKLGEGTQ
-2342 VLSGDSTAFNG
+2342 VLSGNSTAFNG
-2353 TISAAGGQLSLQGSA
+2353 NISAAGGLLSLKASA
-2368 VSMLNK
+2368 AEMLNA
-2374 GGDIELRGGT
+2374 GGDIELRGGK
-2384 LDIDGLATLSAKE
+2384 LDIDSLATLSAKE
-2397 GTATTIRGGSLLFAA
+2397 GTATTIRGGSMNFSVQDGELFIASTTEGTRTRL
-2412 QDKDLSI
+2412 D
-2419 SAVAKEMKLNNTVID
+2419 NTLTE
-2434 LAAGTTLHLTDVVL
+2434 LAEGSSLHLKDVVIT
-2448 GDTSRLTDDTANVMV
+2448 GNSRLVGDGLGATLLAN
-2463 HNVTF
+2463 NVVF
-2468 DATAGVN
+2468 NAEKGIN
-2475 ATLTDTVSAPAMLT
+2475 ATLSPVPAPMAARSLAMEPAPA
-2489 AAPAPVAETG
+2489 AAPAGSVG
-2499 TTMGTLTLSN
+2499 ILLLDNISNVTLSN
-2509 IENVSIGGEGLTI
+2509 SQVTVDLSSFSWDELSQYETI
-2522 NLSGFSLADLQ
+2522 
-2533 AYDVVGIT
+2533 GIT
-2541 MADGA
+2541 MADSS
-2546 RFSNGLDVTVAY
+2546 FSADTEVLVTYSSAPAKAIYFNQDTTTAYVTVSNLDA
-2558 GANTASTIYMG
+2558 
-2569 GDYGTA
+2569 
-2575 FFRVSDLNVPEPTT
+2575 VPEPAT

>member
-13 LLTAVAAAA
+13 LLIAVAAVAA
-22 IPATTYAGVV
+22 LPAVTYGGVV
-32 GDNYALQDYL
+32 RDDYAVQDYL

-49 QYTAGA
+49 QYSAGA
-55 QNVTVYKADG
+55 QNVTVYKTDG

-71 TLIPSMSSFMNMGN
+71 TLVPSMSSFMNMGN

-118 HEVNYYGNTGGGR
+118 HEVNYYGNTGGGL

-151 VVTEAT
+151 IVTEAT
-157 YAPMCTDRELMSQL
+157 YAPMCTDQTLMSRL
-171 GKLEVYRL
+171 GELEVYRL
-179 GTGKSSTATDAG
+179 GTGKSSTATDGG

-205 VNVVSSEDKGVDSW
+205 VNVVSSSDKGVDSW
-219 FVAGQLQKNAKDP
+219 FVAGQLKKEVEGP

-246 FVFNEKTR
+246 FVFNEQTR

-296 ADGSNGTVLW
+296 ADGKNGKVLW

-316 LTQGGNEWQYHGKTS
+316 LTQGGNEWQYHGKTAANS
-331 SNALSATKD
+331 LNDTKD
-340 LIFEAPSSTTVSV
+340 LIFEAPNTTPVAI

-363 GSVTFKEGHYSISSA
+363 GSVTFKEGNYSISSA
-378 AGGNYTLNSA
+378 EGGNYTLNSA

-395 AWLTTDYTGKSG
+395 AWLTTDYTGKAG

-434 GVVRF
+434 GVMRF

-451 RLNRTGGVAANKVTL
+451 RLNRTGGVAADKVTL

-473 VLMSDA
+473 VLMSDT

-498 HNQSWDA
+498 HNQTWNS
-505 ISHIDSGA
+505 ISHIDNGA
-513 TIANL
+513 VIANL
-518 TALGESRPQDATFT
+518 TPLGESRPQDATFT

-538 FKGSFADEGKA
+538 FKGSFADEGAA
-549 GAKLAVVYD
+549 GAKLAVVYN
-558 AANASSEWVLAGQ
+558 AANASDEWVLAGQ

-585 ALQGINTEHV
+585 AIQGINTEHV
-595 AATDRDDWVYAV
+595 AATDRDDWCYAV

-617 GAAFRMGHHA
+617 GAAFRLGHHA
-627 LATTNITVEG
+627 LATTDINVEG
-637 SGQFILNSTVNKAL
+637 SGRFILNSTVNKAQ

-660 NVTDFTAL
+660 DVTDFTSL
-668 RGNVV
+668 RGNVT
-673 LQDAASSMLADT
+673 LKDGASAMLVQTD
-685 GSAVQTTMQG
+685 SAVQTRMQG

-705 SGSGDLYVDGRVNLS
+705 SGSGALLVDGRVNLS
-720 GGTVSAGS
+720 GGTVSEGS
-728 LVVGDKTGFSGTWA
+728 LIVGDKTGFGGTWN
-742 IEADGTFGVKG
+742 IGADGTFGVKG

-772 GADSASELNL
+772 GADSATELDL
-782 SGHTGLT
+782 SSHKGLT
-789 VGALGNVQY
+789 IGALGNVQY
-798 GTADKA
+798 GTAGA
-804 LTAQDGAWRLGGGGG
+804 SLTAQDGAWRLGGGGG

-824 FKLTG
+824 FKLAG

-877 RVALNYGNSMVLSD
+877 RVALNYSNSMVLSD

-949 SGTLVVDTALSGS
+949 SGTLVVDTALNGS
-962 KAEVDGQGQA
+962 KVEVDGQGQQ
-972 GGTVVLAQQYN
+972 GGTVVLAQDYR
-983 GTVTAGGG
+983 GTVTVGGG
-991 LHLDTPNES
+991 LQLADKNAS

-1018 NLQKGATLDAAGGQQ
+1018 NLQKGATLDVAGGQQ
-1033 TVSNVTAESGA
+1033 TVSNISAESGA
-1044 VITNSSA
+1044 VITNSSTE
-1051 DAATLTLNNTANT
+1051 AATLTLNNTANT
-1064 SLAAGTLQT
+1064 SLASGTLQT
-1073 TAGALNIVKTGV
+1073 TAGALNIVKTGS

-1113 GQSSSSFGTTPGNT
+1113 GQSSSSFGTNAGNL
-1127 ITINEGGTLRLS
+1127 ITINEGGTLRLT
-1139 AGETYSKRLDLTRL
+1139 AGQTWSKQLAVTRL

-1200 TFGYT
+1200 GFGYT

-1227 QADSAS
+1227 QADNAS
-1233 ATNVIHN
+1233 PTNVIHN

-1249 SFAGKTSVVEYM
+1249 RFAGATSTKETIYWE
-1261 FGFIPNEVYR
+1261 GWLPIGEKENYR
-1271 PQDKL
+1271 PQDKQ
-1276 TGGALSVDCGTVLH
+1276 TDGALSVDCGTVLH

-1304 SSMGAGV
+1304 SSIGAGV

-1323 TLLGTISGEGKTLT
+1323 TILGTISGEGKTLT
-1337 KVGNERI
+1337 KAGNERI

-1356 FIISGSSGSE
+1356 FIIGGAGNGSE

-1414 DNAISAGNN
+1414 DNAISADNN

-1431 NTVLNGS
+1431 NTVLNGG
-1438 VAMTG
+1438 VTMQG
-1443 ETLNL
+1443 DTLNL

-1459 QGVSGN
+1459 QGVRGN
-1465 GTLSIAD
+1465 GTLAIAD

-1494 GSTVTLLSSNAAG
+1494 GSTVALLNGNAVG
-1507 SGVSMS
+1507 SGVSMN

-1528 RLDSL
+1528 RLDAL
-1533 TGSGEATTLNLTYDA
+1533 TGSGDTSTLNLTYDA
-1548 IGANGLGH
+1548 IGSNGLGH
-1556 LNVGS
+1556 LDVGS
-1561 LEAANASVALDF
+1561 LTASSANLTLDF
-1573 TRASGITEGTYTL
+1573 THASGITAGTYTL
-1586 LSGIGSDFAVA
+1586 FSGIGSDFTVNC
-1597 TSGDTGVDYMSTAFS
+1597 SGETGVDYMNAAFS
-1612 RGSDGSVQVTLSV
+1612 RDGNGSVLVTLTLN
-1625 KDDNGVWHGTDGA
+1625 DGNGVWHGTDA
-1638 HNWNTGYFGSN
+1638 DHNWNGSHFGAAVE
-1649 TTAVF
+1649 TAVF
-1654 NDTADNH
+1654 NDTAANRE
-1661 DVRVTNN
+1661 VRVTEN
-1668 VSIDKALIHT
+1668 VSMDNALIHS
-1678 QEGYTFTAEGGKATI
+1678 QAGYTFTANGGKAAI
-1693 GTLTQIADGTTVLNA
+1693 GTLTQVTDGTTVLGA
-1708 GAAEVQHAV
+1708 GAAVVQNAV
-1717 VEGGRLVVK
+1717 VNDGRLVVQ

-1733 TVSGNGTVAA
+1733 TVSGSGTVAA
-1743 DFGSGSSTIT
+1743 DFGSGSGTIT
-1753 ADMTGLNT
+1753 ANMAGLNT

-1768 YESSG
+1768 YESTG
-1773 SVGANSL
+1773 GVGANAL

-1795 ATAMQVEG
+1795 AAAMQVEG

-1815 GNDAN
+1815 NNGAN

-1840 GTISGNLKAAAD
+1840 GTISGNLNAAAD

-1857 TGTGTLML
+1857 TGAGTLVL

-1883 VKIGNALALGST
+1883 VKIGDALALGST
-1895 AVAGRVVIAEG
+1895 AVAGRVVIEEG

-1913 LGGEAQ
+1913 LGGAAQ

-1929 LTNTGNKVST
+1929 LTNTGNTVDTGK
-1939 DYRQVVSSMTLT
+1939 RQVVSSMTLT
-1951 ANSTVHNTNDQTGD
+1951 ADSTVTNASGHD
-1965 HEFGLIGSGYT
+1965 FGLIGSGYA
-1976 ATAINL
+1976 ATALNL
-1982 QGHTLEKTGNG
+1982 QGHVLEKTGAG
-1993 TYTLV
+1993 TYYLV
-1998 NTRITSGDSGKL
+1998 KTTVTSGDGGKL
-2010 KVSGGT
+2010 KVSEGT
-2016 LSFNPVSTP
+2016 LSFNPVSDG
-2025 GSLAADIE
+2025 GSLQADIE
-2033 MAGGALNGTIHLGD
+2033 MAGGALSGSVNLGD
-2047 DVTLAVTKASTL
+2047 DVKLAVTKASTL
-2059 GANVQTNGHTLT
+2059 GVNVQTNGHTLT

-2094 AAELTFAES
+2094 AAELTFTED
-2103 AVISGNDLSVQ
+2103 AVISGNDLSVK

-2121 RNATDGKSFGTV
+2121 RNATDSKSFGTV
-2133 QLANGTTLKQFNTN
+2133 QLASGTTLKQYNTN
-2147 QPTAFSE
+2147 QPTTFSE
-2154 VDTLAVAGSATLQ
+2154 VDTLVVGDSATLQ

-2186 TSATLNLTSSSSSSV
+2186 TSATLNLTSSSSSSY

-2210 ETDGGNFAGKMVLK
+2210 ETDGGNFAGELVLK
-2224 STDGGYARS
+2224 STNGSYARS
-2233 AVLQISNGDIANHAV
+2233 AVLQISNGEIAAKARVNLH
-2248 INMASTGANNA
+2248 STGANNE
-2259 NQALGLGIN
+2259 NQKLGLGIN

-2273 IAGLE
+2273 IAGLD

-2283 GNRAKVFSG
+2283 GNRARVFSG
-2292 SVNPNTNAPAFTGD
+2292 SVDPNTNAPAYTGD
-2306 DTVRTLVV
+2306 DTARTLAI
-2314 DTAAGTNTHFRGIIG
+2314 DTAAGTEAHFRGMVG
-2329 KSLNVEKLGEGTQ
+2329 KSLNLEKLGEGKQT
-2342 VLSGDSTAFNG
+2342 LSGASSAFNG
-2353 TISAAGGQLSLQGSA
+2353 SIAAADGTLALKGAA
-2368 VSMLNK
+2368 VEMLNG
-2374 GGDIELRGGT
+2374 GGDIELRGG
-2384 LDIDGLATLSAKE
+2384 LLEIDSAAKLSAVS
-2397 GTATTIRGGSLLFAA
+2397 GTSASIRGGAVRYSVDGTELTMAA
-2412 QDKDLSI
+2412 QVSGLRLDNTVLDIASGATLNMQDVVWGASSVLSGNGAVAMLNHVVLEAKDGVNVELTKMPAASLMTVAPAAELAIPDGILTLTNIRNVTVGGEMTIDLSGIAI
-2419 SAVAKEMKLNNTVID
+2419 SSLNNYEIIGVELGEGAEYD
-2434 LAAGTTLHLTDVVL
+2434 DDVVVHIRFGEESIL
-2448 GDTSRLTDDTANVMV
+2448 ASQVNGVALFRTAELE
-2463 HNVTF
+2463 
-2468 DATAGVN
+2468 A
-2475 ATLTDTVSAPAMLT
+2475 
-2489 AAPAPVAETG
+2489 
-2499 TTMGTLTLSN
+2499 
-2509 IENVSIGGEGLTI
+2509 
-2522 NLSGFSLADLQ
+2522 
-2533 AYDVVGIT
+2533 
-2541 MADGA
+2541 
-2546 RFSNGLDVTVAY
+2546 
-2558 GANTASTIYMG
+2558 
-2569 GDYGTA
+2569 
-2575 FFRVSDLNVPEPTT
+2575 VPEPATT
-2589 ATLSL
+2589 TLSL